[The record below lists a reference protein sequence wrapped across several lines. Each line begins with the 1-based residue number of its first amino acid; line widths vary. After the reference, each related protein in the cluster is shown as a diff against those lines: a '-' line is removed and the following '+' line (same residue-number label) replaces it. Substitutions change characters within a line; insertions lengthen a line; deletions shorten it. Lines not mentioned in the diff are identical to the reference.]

1 MDTWRRTSIYKKNI
15 SIAID
20 GSLNKDCRIL
30 YDKHFNWTG
39 KSFDEEYAPAIIKT
53 KGDIDS
59 DYSYKKTKPEL
70 VQPIILEVGPRISGG
85 VVVAVAKTADGGAA
99 SVTWDTENKSW
110 VFAEGFGVGTVFAAD
125 PAPAS
130 ILMAKGIP
138 NQTKD

>member
-1 MDTWRRTSIYKKNI
+1 MNRPSEKFY
-15 SIAID
+15 
-20 GSLNKDCRIL
+20 
-30 YDKHFNWTG
+30 G
-39 KSFDEEYAPAIIKT
+39 KQ
-53 KGDIDS
+53 
-59 DYSYKKTKPEL
+59 L
-70 VQPIILEVGPRISGG
+70 VQEYEDLLNYC
-85 VVVAVAKTADGGAA
+85 KADGGAA